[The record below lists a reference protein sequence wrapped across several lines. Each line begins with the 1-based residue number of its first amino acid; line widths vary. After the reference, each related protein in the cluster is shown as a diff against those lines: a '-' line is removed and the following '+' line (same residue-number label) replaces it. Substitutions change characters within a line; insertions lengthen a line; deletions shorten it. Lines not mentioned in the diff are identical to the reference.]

1 MSFKKPNPDKWTI
14 YTKSGCPY
22 CLRAKDLL
30 NLNMIEYDLIDCD
43 EILRDPN
50 TKEEFLSYIESRAN
64 IKHRTF
70 PIVFN
75 HDVFIGGFDKTT
87 EYINNL
93 NISKNLSATDDF

>member
-1 MSFKKPNPDKWTI
+1 MSFAEPNPNKWTV

-22 CLRAKDLL
+22 CIRAKDLL
-30 NLNMIEYDLIDCD
+30 NFNMIDYDIVDCD
-43 EILRDPN
+43 EILKDSK
-50 TKEEFLSYIESRAN
+50 TKEEFLLYIETRAN
-64 IKHRTF
+64 FKHRTF

-75 HDVFIGGFDKTT
+75 HNVFIGGFDKTT